1 MLVIGITG
9 GIGSGKSAVSQF
21 LVEKGVTLI
30 DADKI
35 GHAAYLPHTPAWEEV
50 VATFGPTIVG
60 ENEEIDRKS
69 LGAIVFSDPD
79 KLAQLNAIMHPKMA
93 DMIRKEIINY
103 KNQGIEFIILEAA
116 ILIEANWLPLVDEVW
131 VVTASEDTVVERVIA
146 RNNFPEEAIRAR
158 INSQLTNA
166 ERIKYAT
173 LVIENNKLL
182 SDLANAVNEIWKD
195 KIG

>member
-1 MLVIGITG
+1 
-9 GIGSGKSAVSQF
+9 
-21 LVEKGVTLI
+21 
-30 DADKI
+30 
-35 GHAAYLPHTPAWEEV
+35 
-50 VATFGPTIVG
+50 
-60 ENEEIDRKS
+60 
-69 LGAIVFSDPD
+69 
-79 KLAQLNAIMHPKMA
+79 MHPKMA